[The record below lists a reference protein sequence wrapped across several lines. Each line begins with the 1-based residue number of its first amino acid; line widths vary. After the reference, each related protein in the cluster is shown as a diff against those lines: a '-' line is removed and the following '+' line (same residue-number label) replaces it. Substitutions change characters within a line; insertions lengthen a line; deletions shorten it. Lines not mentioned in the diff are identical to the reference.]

1 MLFPFIFFVLPPSP
15 NNLAAKY
22 RLFENF
28 RLKERTKYKNDFTTT
43 MLNY

>member
-15 NNLAAKY
+15 INMAAKY
-22 RLFENF
+22 RLFKNL
-28 RLKERTKYKNDFTTT
+28 RLKERTKYKNYFTTT